1 MIEKIILDHLND
13 HLSQDVY
20 MENPTPLPD
29 SYVLIERTGGGKR
42 NQLNTA
48 SVAIQSCSTSM
59 YGAASLNEEVKACM
73 DQLIFNDQIARVEL
87 ETDYN
92 FTNTA
97 TKQYRYQA
105 VYNITYY
112 TEVQ

>member
-1 MIEKIILDHLND
+1 MIEKIVLDHLKD

-20 MENPTPLPD
+20 MENPSPLPD
-29 SYVLIERTGGGKR
+29 SYVLVEKVGGGKR
-42 NQLNTA
+42 SQLNTA
-48 SVAIQSCSTSM
+48 SIAIQSYSTSM

-73 DQLIFNDQIARVEL
+73 DQLILNDTIARVEL

>member
-1 MIEKIILDHLND
+1 MIEKIVLDHLSA

-29 SYVLIERTGGGKR
+29 SYVLVEKTGSSKR
-42 NQLNTA
+42 NQINSATL
-48 SVAIQSCSTSM
+48 AIQSYSTSM
-59 YGAASLNEEVKACM
+59 YEAASLNEEVKACM
-73 DQLIFNDQIARVEL
+73 DQLISNNQIARVEL

>member
-1 MIEKIILDHLND
+1 MIEKIVLNHLSA

-29 SYVLIERTGGGKR
+29 SYVLVEKTGSSKR
-42 NQLNTA
+42 NQVNSATI
-48 SVAIQSCSTSM
+48 AIQSYSTSM
-59 YGAASLNEEVKACM
+59 YGAASLNEEVKTCM
-73 DQLIFNDQIARVEL
+73 DQLILNDTIARVEL